1 MQDPTL
7 AQVTRVIA
15 GTGALEGRT
24 GRYEKR
30 LRDLEGLF
38 ADTGAFAARLAADP
52 DELVYEVEE
61 FRPSQDTGDLIHGT
75 STLHPGRIGREFHMT
90 RGHIHRV
97 ADRAEI
103 YSCLAG
109 HGLLLLEDP
118 AGATSLAE
126 LTPGATAYV
135 PPHHIHRSVNV
146 GDQPFVT
153 LFCYPADAG
162 QDYGIIERSRGMRQR
177 VTGDATGWTTE
188 ANETYVPRT

>member
-1 MQDPTL
+1 MQDPTPSPT
-7 AQVTRVIA
+7 TRVDA
-15 GTGALEGRT
+15 PSGALAGRT

-30 LRDLEGLF
+30 LRDLEGVF
-38 ADTGAFAARLAADP
+38 ADAGAFAARLAADR

-61 FRPSQDTGDLIHGT
+61 FRPSEAAGDLIHGT
-75 STLHPGRIGREFHMT
+75 STLHPGRVGREFHMT

-118 AGATSLAE
+118 AGVTSLAE
-126 LTPGATAYV
+126 LTPGVTAHV

-146 GDQPFVT
+146 GDEPLVT

-162 QDYGIIERSRGMRQR
+162 QDYGIIERSGGMRHL
-177 VTGDATGWTTE
+177 VTAAGGGWTAE
-188 ANETYVPRT
+188 ANDAYVPRA